1 MSKNLRGR
9 GTRQSSGDFVLK
21 KSLGFNDNLLGYLYF
36 DMWFGKKSFFHNF
49 FVYYW
54 KFDTKKRWFLTFF
67 GTLQNFASFL
77 KTNFFKFFS
86 KKKSVHSPHLS
97 WKISVFWNS
106 QLKSFWHFLKKNRF
120 FNFFIPM
127 GKPWKRT
134 TKKSNFWCFSYQSKI
149 YIRYNMGDLM
159 RSCFSMNV
167 LYYWKIGLDQYQIL
181 WNYEMSQKPLSQ

>member
-1 MSKNLRGR
+1 ME
-9 GTRQSSGDFVLK
+9 FFE
-21 KSLGFNDNLLGYLYF
+21 KSLKSLFDLIWVIWEKVVFSQLFCVLLEIRYEKNDDF
-36 DMWFGKKSFFHNF
+36 WRFFE
-49 FVYYW
+49 
-54 KFDTKKRWFLTFF
+54 
-67 GTLQNFASFL
+67 TLQNFASFL

-106 QLKSFWHFLKKNRF
+106 QLKSFWHFLKKSRF
-120 FNFFIPM
+120 FNFFIPV

-149 YIRYNMGDLM
+149 YIRYNIGDLM

>member
-1 MSKNLRGR
+1 MGDLGKSRFFTTFLCTIGNSIRKND
-9 GTRQSSGDFVLK
+9 DF
-21 KSLGFNDNLLGYLYF
+21 
-36 DMWFGKKSFFHNF
+36 WRFFE
-49 FVYYW
+49 
-54 KFDTKKRWFLTFF
+54 
-67 GTLQNFASFL
+67 TLQNFDSFL
-77 KTNFFKFFS
+77 KTNFLKFFS

-106 QLKSFWHFLKKNRF
+106 QLKSFWHFLKKSRF

-149 YIRYNMGDLM
+149 YIRYNIGDLM